1 MTTDEPIKVYADK
14 LIGDRRMTREEINS
28 FIDSLEE
35 YTKRELDAFVDRIS
49 KPWIVGVKCE
59 KCNLIYWVD
68 TRTQT
73 LDDINYC
80 SKCGGKLNRKGGEDD
95 RQFKGTEMN
104 AAHS

>member
-1 MTTDEPIKVYADK
+1 MTTDELIKAYSDK
-14 LIGDRRMTREEINS
+14 LIGDRRMTREEVNS

-35 YTKRELDAFVDRIS
+35 YTERELGAFVDRIS

-68 TRTQT
+68 TRTQP

-80 SKCGGKLNRKGGEDD
+80 TKCGGKLNRKGGEDD
-95 RQFKGTEMN
+95 YR
-104 AAHS
+104 